1 MDKKLIKQLLK
12 KDNPIILEVG
22 AHKGTDTLGFLKE
35 FPRIKI
41 YSFEPDPPIIAQHRN
56 LVNDPRSQLYEL
68 ALSDQ
73 DGEAVFYQRG
83 VQVGDQLKHAASSSL
98 KKPQEYLKVYP
109 QIPFN
114 SSTTVK
120 TMRLDTWAEENNIT
134 EVDFI

>member
-41 YSFEPDPPIIAQHRN
+41 YSFEPDPRIIAQHRN

-68 ALSDQ
+68 AQ
-73 DGEAVFYQRG
+73 
-83 VQVGDQLKHAASSSL
+83 KC
-98 KKPQEYLKVYP
+98 
-109 QIPFN
+109 
-114 SSTTVK
+114 
-120 TMRLDTWAEENNIT
+120 
-134 EVDFI
+134 